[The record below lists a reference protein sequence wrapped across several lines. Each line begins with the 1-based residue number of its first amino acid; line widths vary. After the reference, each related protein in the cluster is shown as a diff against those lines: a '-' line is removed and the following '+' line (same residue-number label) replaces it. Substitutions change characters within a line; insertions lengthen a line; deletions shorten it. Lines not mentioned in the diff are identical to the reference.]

1 MADMGTP
8 GPEEVVTA
16 LHRFGLERDRLRTAL
31 ARRLAVAVAD
41 LDALE
46 HLELAGALSQ
56 RDLAERL
63 LLTSGAVTQ
72 LVARLERMH
81 LVTRR
86 PHPTDRR
93 VTLVALA
100 PDAELPDV
108 PELSRYHEA
117 ARSAAGD
124 LPAAGR
130 AHVARFLADVTNS
143 AAAATEQLP
152 PIPHARQDA
161 RRVPAEASPPSGSVE
176 PTG

>member
-1 MADMGTP
+1 MAGMGTP
-8 GPEEVVTA
+8 EPEAVVTA

-31 ARRLAVAVAD
+31 SRRLGVAVAD

-56 RDLAERL
+56 RELTERL

-72 LVARLERMH
+72 LVDRLEPVPP
-81 LVTRR
+81 LPRR
-86 PHPTDRR
+86 PPPTRPR
-93 VTLVALA
+93 IPLVELA

-117 ARSAAGD
+117 ARSAAGE

-130 AHVARFLADVTNS
+130 VHVARFLADVTNS

-152 PIPHARQDA
+152 PIPHARQDT
-161 RRVPAEASPPSGSVE
+161 RRVPPEASRPSGSVE

>member
-1 MADMGTP
+1 MRTP
-8 GPEEVVTA
+8 GPAEVVTA

-31 ARRLAVAVAD
+31 SRRLGVAVAD

-56 RDLAERL
+56 RELAERL

-72 LVARLERMH
+72 LVDRLERMR

-93 VTLVALA
+93 ITLVELA

-108 PELSRYHEA
+108 PELGHYHEA
-117 ARSAAGD
+117 ARDAAAG

-130 AHVARFLADVTNS
+130 AQVAHFLSDVTAA

-152 PIPHARQDA
+152 AIPHARRDP
-161 RRVPAEASPPSGSVE
+161 RRGDDRQ
-176 PTG
+176 

>member
-1 MADMGTP
+1 MADMSTP
-8 GPEEVVTA
+8 DPAEVVTA

-31 ARRLAVAVAD
+31 SRRLGVAVAD

-56 RDLAERL
+56 RELAKRL

-72 LVARLERMH
+72 LVDRLERMR
-81 LVTRR
+81 LVTRG

-100 PDAELPDV
+100 PDAELPHV

-117 ARSAAGD
+117 AQGAAAR

-130 AHVARFLADVTNS
+130 TQVARFLADVTGS

-152 PIPHARQDA
+152 PVSHAPPDP
-161 RRVPAEASPPSGSVE
+161 RRAG
-176 PTG
+176 

>member
-1 MADMGTP
+1 MAGMGTP
-8 GPEEVVTA
+8 EPEAVVTA

-31 ARRLAVAVAD
+31 SRRLGVAVAD

-56 RDLAERL
+56 RELTERL

-72 LVARLERMH
+72 LVDRLERMR

-93 VTLVALA
+93 ITLVELA

-117 ARSAAGD
+117 ARGAAGE
-124 LPAAGR
+124 LSAAGR
-130 AHVARFLADVTNS
+130 AQVARFLADVTNS

-152 PIPHARQDA
+152 PIPHARQDT
-161 RRVPAEASPPSGSVE
+161 RRVPRVASRPSGSVQ
-176 PTG
+176 PTV

>member
-1 MADMGTP
+1 MAGMGTP
-8 GPEEVVTA
+8 DPEEVVTA

-31 ARRLAVAVAD
+31 SRRLGVAVAD

-56 RDLAERL
+56 RELTERL

-72 LVARLERMH
+72 LVDRLERMR
-81 LVTRR
+81 LLPRR
-86 PHPTDRR
+86 PPPHHRPI
-93 VTLVALA
+93 TLVERP

-108 PELSRYHEA
+108 PDLSRYHEA
-117 ARSAAGD
+117 ARSAAGE

-130 AHVARFLADVTNS
+130 VHVARFLAHVTNS

-152 PIPHARQDA
+152 PIPHARQDT
-161 RRVPAEASPPSGSVE
+161 RRVPTEASRASGSVE

>member
-1 MADMGTP
+1 MVGMGTP
-8 GPEEVVTA
+8 DPEEVVTA

-31 ARRLAVAVAD
+31 SRRLGVAVAD

-56 RDLAERL
+56 RELTERL

-72 LVARLERMH
+72 LVDRLERMR

-93 VTLVALA
+93 ITLVELA

-117 ARSAAGD
+117 ARSAAGE

-130 AHVARFLADVTNS
+130 SHVARFLAHVTNS

-152 PIPHARQDA
+152 PIPHARQDT
-161 RRVPAEASPPSGSVE
+161 RRVPTEAAGRPGVSNQRG
-176 PTG
+176 

>member
-72 LVARLERMH
+72 LVDRLERMH

-93 VTLVALA
+93 ITLVELA
-100 PDAELPDV
+100 PHAELPDV
-108 PELSRYHEA
+108 PELTRYPQA
-117 ARSAAGD
+117 P
-124 LPAAGR
+124 PAP
-130 AHVARFLADVTNS
+130 AHTL
-143 AAAATEQLP
+143 
-152 PIPHARQDA
+152 
-161 RRVPAEASPPSGSVE
+161 
-176 PTG
+176 